1 MLTSG
6 DWRRMNHME
15 KNEVEKSESI
25 TFEEAMEKLENIVG
39 SLEEGNVPLEKA
51 ISLFQEGMNLSNLCH
66 DKLQSIEGKMDQIVG
81 ENGEIKRFSVQEDEA

>member
-1 MLTSG
+1 
-6 DWRRMNHME
+6 ME
-15 KNEVEKSESI
+15 KNEVEKNENI
-25 TFEEAMEKLENIVG
+25 TFEEAMEKLEEIVG

>member
-1 MLTSG
+1 
-6 DWRRMNHME
+6 ME
-15 KNEVEKSESI
+15 KNEEKYENV
-25 TFEEAMEKLENIVG
+25 TFEEAMQKLEEIVG

>member
-1 MLTSG
+1 
-6 DWRRMNHME
+6 ME